1 MLLSVQL
8 RGHCRRASRQARRW
22 YSYRMLQPEF
32 SADEMRL
39 LFRVS
44 KKLLTERSYGE
55 LLDDVL
61 QVTMDGFG
69 AERGCVVVRD
79 EGHLHATT
87 ARNFG
92 PGSLQDAENEISGSI
107 ADSVLRAGKTLLLD
121 DALHSEEFRG
131 RPSVR
136 RLQIRSVL
144 CAPLVAS
151 GQAFAIIYLEN
162 RSVANCFTQRHQLL
176 LDEICSLAAPR
187 LQAAVEMQIAQRRV
201 RDVGTWLG
209 EGDGIVTAD
218 AAMIA
223 LLRSLQQ
230 AAKTDLPVLII
241 GETGT
246 GKELLARAVYR
257 QSARSS
263 GAFLVMNCAAIPAT
277 LIESELFGYLQ
288 GAFTGAA
295 RDRMGLLAAAHR
307 GTLFLDEIG
316 ELPLELQPRLLR
328 ALQSG
333 EFTRLGS
340 VRNETADV
348 RFVAASNRDL
358 EREMEEGRFRSDLYY
373 RLSSITLKV
382 PPLRERPHDI
392 QLLTEH
398 FLQGYASRFGRETPR
413 LDEAIFAAFAAY
425 SWPGNVRELEGEI
438 ARLVAMSPSGG
449 VIGVESINKRFR
461 PNKVGEE
468 RTPPLPL
475 MSLAELEQKL
485 ITSVLKNT
493 GGNRTRAAE
502 ILGISRE
509 GLRMKMQRFAAASDD
524 MPGHLASE

>member
-1 MLLSVQL
+1 MP
-8 RGHCRRASRQARRW
+8 
-22 YSYRMLQPEF
+22 QPEF
-32 SADEMRL
+32 SVDEMRL

-61 QVTMDGFG
+61 EVTIDGFG

-79 EGHLHATT
+79 EGHLRAAT

-92 PGSLQDAENEISGSI
+92 PGSLQDAENEISASI

-121 DALHSEEFRG
+121 DALHAQEFRG
-131 RPSVR
+131 KPSVR
-136 RLQIRSVL
+136 RLRLRSVL

-151 GQAFAIIYLEN
+151 NQAFAIIYLEN
-162 RSVANCFTQRHQLL
+162 RSVASCFTERHQLL

-187 LQAAVEMQIAQRRV
+187 LQAAVEMQIAQRRM
-201 RDVGTWLG
+201 REVGTLLG
-209 EGDGIVTAD
+209 EADGIITAD

-230 AAKTDLPVLII
+230 VAKTDLPVLIL

-263 GAFLVMNCAAIPAT
+263 GAFLVMNCAAVPAT

-295 RDRMGLLAAAHR
+295 RDRMGLLEAAHR

-340 VRNETADV
+340 VRNEIADV

-398 FLQGYASRFGRETPR
+398 FLKAYASRFGRKIPR
-413 LDEAIFAAFAAY
+413 LDEAVFTTFAAY

-438 ARLVAMSPSGG
+438 ARLVAMSPNGG
-449 VIGVESINKRFR
+449 AIGVESLSKRIR
-461 PNKVGEE
+461 WDEGGEG
-468 RTPPLPL
+468 RTTPLPL
-475 MSLAELEQKL
+475 MSLAELEQKM
-485 ITSVLKNT
+485 ITSVLHST

-509 GLRMKMQRFAAASDD
+509 GLRIKMQRFAAASDD
-524 MPGHLASE
+524 MPGHPPSE

>member
-1 MLLSVQL
+1 MQQ
-8 RGHCRRASRQARRW
+8 G
-22 YSYRMLQPEF
+22 EF
-32 SADEMRL
+32 NPDEVRL
-39 LFRVS
+39 LFRIS

-55 LLDDVL
+55 LLDDIL
-61 QVTMDGFG
+61 GVTIDGLG
-69 AERGCVVVRD
+69 AERGCVIVRHD
-79 EGHLHATT
+79 GQLRAAT

-92 PGSLQDAENEISGSI
+92 AGSLEHAEREISGSI
-107 ADSVLRAGKTLLLD
+107 ADSVLGAGKTLLLD
-121 DALHSEEFRG
+121 DALHSQEFRG
-131 RPSVR
+131 KPSVR
-136 RLQIRSVL
+136 RLQLRSVL

-151 GQAFAIIYLEN
+151 SQAFAIIYLEN
-162 RSVANCFTQRHQLL
+162 RTAAHSFNEHHRCL

-187 LQAAVEMQIAQRRV
+187 LHAAVEMQIAQRRV
-201 RDVGTWLG
+201 REVGTWLG
-209 EGDGIVTAD
+209 EADGIVTAD
-218 AAMIA
+218 AGMIA

-230 AAKTDLPVLII
+230 VAITDLPVLII

-257 QSARSS
+257 QSARSN
-263 GAFLVMNCAAIPAT
+263 GPFLVMNCAAIPAT

-288 GAFTGAA
+288 GAFTGAV
-295 RDRMGLLAAAHR
+295 RDRMGLLAGAHR

-358 EREMEEGRFRSDLYY
+358 ERETEEGRFRSDLFY

-392 QLLTEH
+392 QLLSEH
-398 FLQGYASRFGRETPR
+398 FLRAYAARFGREAPH
-413 LDEAIFAAFAAY
+413 LDEGVLAAFAAY

-438 ARLVAMSPSGG
+438 ARLVATSPSGSE
-449 VIGVESINKRFR
+449 IGVESLNPRIRR
-461 PNKVGEE
+461 ADADAGQVA
-468 RTPPLPL
+468 LPL
-475 MSLAELEQKL
+475 MSLAELEQKMIASAL
-485 ITSVLKNT
+485 EST
-493 GGNRTRAAE
+493 GGNRSQAAE

-509 GLRMKMQRFAAASDD
+509 GLRIKMQRFAANNDSA
-524 MPGHLASE
+524 GHHSSK